1 MTGGAT
7 ASPMRATVT
16 TLSEAR
22 AAIAA
27 SIAQGQMADLESP
40 PRAAIIHGILW
51 FAEMQRAL
59 SVDFSPENFRL
70 TLDCGDRADL
80 AHAALAE
87 GMRRVRLN
95 CHPTAMAA
103 IRDIAS
109 QLGAEVV
116 AGEPA

>member
-1 MTGGAT
+1 MTGGAQ
-7 ASPMRATVT
+7 ASPMQATVT
-16 TLSEAR
+16 TLTEAR

-27 SIAQGQMADLESP
+27 SIERGQLADLESP

-59 SVDFSPENFRL
+59 SADFSAESFRL

-87 GMRRVRLN
+87 GLRRVRLN
-95 CHPTAMAA
+95 CQPAALAA

-109 QLGAEVV
+109 RLGAEVV
-116 AGEPA
+116 TGEPA